1 MFGQFADDPLWVP
14 PPGVPDGAVVL
25 GAVDGAGL
33 AAETAATPPPTR
45 SSAEMAPVR
54 TIRRKPIDRDS
65 TAGVSAGVDVAGGAG
80 ARCAGTSGWKA
91 WSICDSFHRV
101 RDARRLITANASWDG
116 SLESSLVGS
125 VAASRERRMRA
136 ARP

>member
-1 MFGQFADDPLWVP
+1 MFGQFADDPWWVP
-14 PPGVPDGAVVL
+14 PPGVPDGAVVP

-54 TIRRKPIDRDS
+54 TTRRKPVDRDS
-65 TAGVSAGVDVAGGAG
+65 TAVVSAGGGVTGGAG
-80 ARCAGTSGWKA
+80 ECAGTSGWKA

-101 RDARRLITANASWDG
+101 GMRRLITANASSG
-116 SLESSLVGS
+116 GL
-125 VAASRERRMRA
+125 SRVEPHPQPRGGV
-136 ARP
+136 